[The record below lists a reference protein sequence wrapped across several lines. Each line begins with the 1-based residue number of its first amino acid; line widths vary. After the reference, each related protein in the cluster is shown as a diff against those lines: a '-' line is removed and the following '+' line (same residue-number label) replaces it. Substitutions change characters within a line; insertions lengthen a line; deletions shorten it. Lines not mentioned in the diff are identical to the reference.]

1 MKHFSTCLLLTCSY
15 FLQSYAQVNTRSDD
29 KNWSAQSVALAS
41 TPEADFIIRLGDVD
55 NLGFGW
61 PEGFDP
67 FCSRTTDVHGYP
79 WDARAEDLPGF
90 DRILLSSKYKPDDP
104 RGCGADGY
112 SGSYDKVQSRPVI
125 YRLPLSTLKGA
136 AISNAYLQI
145 FIDDFQ
151 SPSLCS
157 KFRIT
162 INGKR
167 FAEAEKLLNVIDQTG
182 PVGKLLSI
190 PMPEEFYPELSST
203 GELAVYIDE
212 VNGSADGF
220 AIDFIR
226 LLVNRKMENACR
238 GSIRGVVVDKET
250 QLPLK
255 GASVFM
261 TDKRT
266 IVTAEDG
273 RFEFSDIPTGYEVFS
288 ANLTGYNEGAVAG
301 DIGQG
306 DDNPE
311 VVISLEKGKQPAR
324 FGNRDIRAGESISL
338 NNILFNLGKAELKAE
353 SFPELDK
360 VVAFM
365 QANPSAEIELSGH
378 TSSEGEAAM
387 NRSLSYRRV
396 RSCKE
401 YLVAKGIDPGRVIA
415 VGYGPD
421 RPVAPNDSE
430 PNRAKNRRVEM
441 RVTKM

>member
-1 MKHFSTCLLLTCSY
+1 MLLTCSC

-41 TPEADFIIRLGDVD
+41 TPEAEFIIRLGDVD

-61 PEGFDP
+61 PGGFDP
-67 FCSRTTDVHGYP
+67 FCSRTTDVHAYP

-90 DRILLSSKYKPDDP
+90 DRILLSSKYNPDDP

-112 SGSYDKVQSRPVI
+112 SGSYDKVQSRPVV

-203 GELAVYIDE
+203 SEFAVYIDE

-261 TDKRT
+261 TDKRVM
-266 IVTAEDG
+266 VTAEDG

-288 ANLTGYNEGAVAG
+288 ANLPGYNEGAVAG
-301 DIGQG
+301 DIGLG

-338 NNILFNLGKAELKAE
+338 NNILFNLGKADLKAE

-378 TSSEGEAAM
+378 TSSEGDAAI
-387 NRSLSYRRV
+387 NRSLSYKRV

-401 YLVAKGIDPGRVIA
+401 YLVTKGIDPGRVIA